1 MLPKLWTI
9 PILIAVTASAS
20 AQIRLPA
27 LPLPSL
33 QQLPLQTLP
42 QTLGSTEAGALDRLS
57 GLRLTAIS
65 RLIRDNRHVIE
76 ADPNGEPVVR
86 GEILAL
92 SPSDGA
98 IGRARQAGFLVA
110 REQTLAAGALR
121 VIVFTSPPDMSTKRA
136 LKNLRESDPDGTYD
150 YNHIYT
156 HAGGTI
162 VAPAARST
170 APTSQTATSQTVTSP
185 ASTAPTVTAL
195 NPASP
200 TGTPPLGSTER
211 PHIRVGLLDTGI
223 ESSHPIFHDSV
234 VHAWGCANKTVPS
247 AHGTAVA
254 SLLLTHASADLYAA
268 DVYCGLPTGGAV
280 DAIIAALAW
289 MTSERVPVINMSL
302 VGPKN
307 AMLEKTVAA
316 LVAEGYLL
324 VAAVGN
330 DGPTAPPLY
339 PAAYANV
346 VGVTGVDAKRRV
358 LIEALHGP
366 QVTFAALGADMKA
379 ANTEHAFVDV
389 RGTSFAAPTV
399 AGLLAEIVT
408 APDRSSADAAVDT
421 LAKRAIDLGPPGKD
435 LTYGFGLVGAE
446 KP

>member
-1 MLPKLWTI
+1 MLPKLWTF
-9 PILIAVTASAS
+9 PILIALTASAS

-42 QTLGSTEAGALDRLS
+42 QTLGSADARALDRLS

-65 RLIRDNRHVIE
+65 RLIRDNRHVVE

-92 SPSDGA
+92 SPAEGA
-98 IGRARQAGFLVA
+98 IDRARQAGFLVA

-121 VIVFTSPPDMSTKRA
+121 VIVFTSPPGMSTKRA
-136 LKNLRESDPDGTYD
+136 LKDLRKSDPEGTYD

-156 HAGGTI
+156 HAGGTL
-162 VAPAARST
+162 VAQ
-170 APTSQTATSQTVTSP
+170 APTS
-185 ASTAPTVTAL
+185 L
-195 NPASP
+195 NPVSP
-200 TGTPPLGSTER
+200 TGTPPSGSTER

-223 ESSHPIFHDSV
+223 ESSHPIFRDSV
-234 VHAWGCANKTVPS
+234 VHAWGCSNKTVPG

-289 MTSERVPVINMSL
+289 MTNERVPVINMSL

-316 LVAEGYLL
+316 LVAQGYLL

-358 LIEALHGP
+358 LIEALRGP
-366 QVTFAALGADMKA
+366 QVTFAALGADLQA

-421 LAKRAIDLGPPGKD
+421 LARRAIDLGPPGKD
-435 LTYGFGLVGAE
+435 LTYGFGLVGAQ